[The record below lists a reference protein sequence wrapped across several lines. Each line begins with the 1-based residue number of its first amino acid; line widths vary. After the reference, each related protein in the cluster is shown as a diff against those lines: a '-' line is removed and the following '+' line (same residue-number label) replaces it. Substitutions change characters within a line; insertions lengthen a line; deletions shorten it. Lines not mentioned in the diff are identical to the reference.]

1 MKKSLFKIMTLLVV
15 LITTLSCKKESP
27 PFANMKLRSTA
38 FLFEEVFFT
47 SKCENAGT
55 VEWDFGDG
63 SDAKG
68 ETVRHKYMFPGLFT
82 VKITAT
88 NDAGTDTYS
97 QAILIKSG
105 EAEYNVSNEM
115 TYDIIFFAFAINS
128 YGELEEYEDVGLVKA
143 GRESDFFLTRT
154 DGIYL
159 GGSTPDFDFVCQNP
173 YTIQDYQQNKLVF
186 NSKTSIIIQKKK
198 SLKKGGQA
206 LKELLEE
213 IAENHE

>member
-1 MKKSLFKIMTLLVV
+1 MKKSLFQIMTLLVI

-27 PFANMKLRSTA
+27 PFANMKLKSTA
-38 FLFEEVFFT
+38 FLFEEVFVT
-47 SKCENAGT
+47 SKCENSGT

-82 VKITAT
+82 VKIIAT

-105 EAEYNVSNEM
+105 EAEYNVSNEV
-115 TYDIIFFAFAINS
+115 TDDIIFFAFAVNS
-128 YGELEEYEDVGLVKA
+128 FGELEEYEDVGLVKA
-143 GRESDFFLTRT
+143 GRESEFFLTRK

-159 GGSTPDFDFVCQNP
+159 GGSTPVFDFVCRNP
-173 YTIQDYQQNKLVF
+173 YTIKDFQQNKLVF
-186 NSKTSIIIQKKK
+186 NSKTSIIIRNKN
-198 SLKKGGQA
+198 SLKDGEQA
-206 LKELLEE
+206 RKALLEE
-213 IAENHE
+213 IAGNHE